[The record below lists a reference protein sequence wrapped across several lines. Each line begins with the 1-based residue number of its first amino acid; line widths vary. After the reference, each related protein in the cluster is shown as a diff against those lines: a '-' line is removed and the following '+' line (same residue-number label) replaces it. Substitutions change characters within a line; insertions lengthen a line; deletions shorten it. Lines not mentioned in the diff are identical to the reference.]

1 MILNIKRFNSENT
14 NPDKNKIDSFEINCN
29 NLLNALIEVKTNFDS
44 TLTFRCGCKSGICG
58 SCAVKVNGVEKLACK
73 TNIQNG
79 DLIEP
84 IKNST
89 IIKDLV
95 VDVSH
100 ETLVIEKVI
109 DTIKSD
115 DNNIEL
121 NKDDIKKIDLQSNC
135 ILCNSCYSSCPVYDV
150 NKDFLG
156 PFALTRALRYVN
168 DKRLINKGTILDSI
182 QSSGIWDCTLCSA
195 CTLVCP
201 QNIDPKADIM
211 ELQNISVQNG
221 YTNPYTQNLDFNS
234 FDNDFG
240 GFNPNSF

>member
-1 MILNIKRFNSENT
+1 MILNIKRFSTEYPEKNS
-14 NPDKNKIDSFEINCN
+14 IDSFEITNV
-29 NLLNALIEVKTNFDS
+29 NLLKALVEIKTQQDS
-44 TLTFRCGCKSGICG
+44 RLTFRCGCKSGVCG
-58 SCAVKVNGVEKLACK
+58 SCAVKVNGVERLACK

-79 DLIEP
+79 DLIEA

-135 ILCNSCYSSCPVYDV
+135 ILCNSCYSSCPIYDV

-211 ELQNISVQNG
+211 QLQNISVQNG

-234 FDNDFG
+234 FDNNFG

>member
-1 MILNIKRFNSENT
+1 MKIKIIRFNSELATPNFASEYT
-14 NPDKNKIDSFEINCN
+14 INKS
-29 NLLNALIEVKTNFDS
+29 NLLQSLIEIKTKNDNS
-44 TLTFRCGCKSGICG
+44 LAFRCGCKSGVCG
-58 SCAVKVNGVEKLACK
+58 SCAVRVNGVEKLACK
-73 TNIQNG
+73 TIINEN

-84 IKNST
+84 IKNSH

-100 ETLVIEKVI
+100 ETSLIAKMGLSI
-109 DTIKSD
+109 DT
-115 DNNIEL
+115 DNDI
-121 NKDDIKKIDLQSNC
+121 NKVAQEDVKKIDLQSNC
-135 ILCNSCYSSCPVYDV
+135 ILCNSCYSSCTVYDV

-211 ELQNISVQNG
+211 QLQNISVQNG

>member
-1 MILNIKRFNSENT
+1 MILNIKRFSTEYLEKNS
-14 NPDKNKIDSFEINCN
+14 IDSFEITNV
-29 NLLNALIEVKTNFDS
+29 NLLKALVEIKTQQDS
-44 TLTFRCGCKSGICG
+44 SLTFRCGCKSGVCG
-58 SCAVKVNGVEKLACK
+58 SCAVKVNGVERLACK

-135 ILCNSCYSSCPVYDV
+135 ILCNSCYSSCPVYHV

-182 QSSGIWDCTLCSA
+182 QSSGIWDCTFCSA

-201 QNIDPKADIM
+201 QNIDSKADIM
-211 ELQNISVQNG
+211 QLQNISVQNG